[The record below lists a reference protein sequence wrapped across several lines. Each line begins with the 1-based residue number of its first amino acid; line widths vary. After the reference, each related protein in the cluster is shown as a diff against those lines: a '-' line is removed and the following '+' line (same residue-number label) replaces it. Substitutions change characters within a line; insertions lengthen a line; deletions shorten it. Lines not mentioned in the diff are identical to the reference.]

1 MFEEKWHVQ
10 VLDQLLKVTDPQNH
24 VQQMNLAEIKGI
36 AIQTDESG
44 PAGSDVTWFISD
56 GNSTISFPMGARG
69 EDEALKAF
77 QQIDGFDNEQLINA
91 MGSTKSNVFVLLNK
105 TEAE

>member
-10 VLDQLLKVTDPQNH
+10 VADQILKVTDPQNH
-24 VQQMNLAEIKGI
+24 VQQIKLVDIKGI
-36 AIQTDESG
+36 AIQTDVSG

-56 GNSTISFPMGARG
+56 GNSTLSFPMGATG
-69 EDEALKAF
+69 EDDALKVF
-77 QQIDGFDNEQLINA
+77 QEIDGFDNEQLINA

-105 TEAE
+105 SEAS